1 MPRRPW
7 NTHIAVLRSILGRDD
22 DGDDEGDDDD
32 DDDRFA
38 AVALPRGCPER
49 PESSWPSDTDPEI
62 EDPAKS
68 TGRAAAQEFMSRETT
83 RERSPDRS
91 GTSRVRNS
99 RTSRRSCS
107 VVDGR

>member
-1 MPRRPW
+1 M
-7 NTHIAVLRSILGRDD
+7 GRDD

-68 TGRAAAQEFMSRETT
+68 TGRAAAQEFMS
-83 RERSPDRS
+83 ERRL
-91 GTSRVRNS
+91 GKEVRTAAVRVA
-99 RTSRRSCS
+99 
-107 VVDGR
+107 